1 MLSLHSKAI
10 SHCVS
15 ALAAGAGA
23 CSEQLGW
30 HCHMSGKR
38 GLEEHYAC
46 CLGGK
51 EFQKTAEAWRLPG
64 IWDWTEKKQ
73 E

>member
-1 MLSLHSKAI
+1 
-10 SHCVS
+10 
-15 ALAAGAGA
+15 
-23 CSEQLGW
+23 
-30 HCHMSGKR
+30 MSGEW